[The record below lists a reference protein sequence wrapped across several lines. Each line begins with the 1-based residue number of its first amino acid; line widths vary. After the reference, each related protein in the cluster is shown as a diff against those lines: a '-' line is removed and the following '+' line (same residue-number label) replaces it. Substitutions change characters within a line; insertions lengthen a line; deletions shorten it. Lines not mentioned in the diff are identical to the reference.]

1 MIFQSKIFGI
11 VNFYLKVR
19 ELSEEEKK
27 QIMMSEDYQLSV
39 SRAARIMQ
47 RMLALNDAGL
57 TVDYSGADNE
67 GKDE

>member
-1 MIFQSKIFGI
+1 MNKRNICILFT
-11 VNFYLKVR
+11 VR

-27 QIMMSEDYQLSV
+27 QIMLSEDYQLSV

-57 TVDYSGADNE
+57 TIDYSGGDSE

>member
-1 MIFQSKIFGI
+1 MNKGNICILFT
-11 VNFYLKVR
+11 VR

-27 QIMMSEDYQLSV
+27 QIMLSEDYQLSV

-57 TVDYSGADNE
+57 TIDYSGGDSE